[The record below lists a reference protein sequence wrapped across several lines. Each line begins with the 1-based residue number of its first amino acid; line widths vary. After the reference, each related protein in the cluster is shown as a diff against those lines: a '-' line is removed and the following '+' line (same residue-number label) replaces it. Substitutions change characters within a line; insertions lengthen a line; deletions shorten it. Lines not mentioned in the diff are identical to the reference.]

1 MLLRLPVPKY
11 LGLNIYF
18 LNMVLF
24 SQRCLCCY
32 SCLGM
37 DWKQPWPVLDEDSMA
52 FIPVFCREEF
62 ACPGFVFF
70 FCLMRI
76 WGFGSPELLHKC
88 LWQGTTRDGRCYL
101 QKCARVTPAKT
112 AGKFSYWR
120 VHSMVINAR
129 RRYQAGFIKMLI
141 IYLCMYTDLN
151 GFQMPFA
158 QLVQDAISFLE
169 TANDFEPG
177 KSILRS
183 CCIGWSLLHFTE

>member
-1 MLLRLPVPKY
+1 MLVLLQLFGYGLKATLASFGWRLH
-11 LGLNIYF
+11 GLHPCF
-18 LNMVLF
+18 L
-24 SQRCLCCY
+24 QRGICLPRVC
-32 SCLGM
+32 
-37 DWKQPWPVLDEDSMA
+37 
-52 FIPVFCREEF
+52 F
-62 ACPGFVFF
+62 FF